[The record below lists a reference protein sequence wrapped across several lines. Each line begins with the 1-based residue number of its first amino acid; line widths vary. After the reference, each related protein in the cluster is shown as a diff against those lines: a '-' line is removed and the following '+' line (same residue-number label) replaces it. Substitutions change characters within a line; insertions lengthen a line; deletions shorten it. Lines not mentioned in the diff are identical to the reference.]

1 MYGNDD
7 FTIPGNMSTSQS
19 TQSTQNTA
27 TTSFTSTS
35 DVFEPGELKRY
46 RNYWWKTGQMHSKA
60 RWEEATLPYELAT
73 EVPFDTYVER
83 TDKYNIHGWW
93 EWENGTVRVIELPTK
108 FHERCVGSIIDEIA
122 IAMRSVRGTNLG
134 MLNDGSTTTKTRRT
148 GKESDNAWTPSAKP
162 RLIRGGCDRNGTQ
175 PWPNLVIEIAYTQS
189 EADVK
194 RKVETYWLQAGRAHD
209 AIAIKIE
216 EPVAPATRP
225 SVMTA
230 WHYCINHPRTA
241 TGAFNPTMY
250 EFGTINRNGAQIQ
263 LQPGQCVINI
273 QLACLYH
280 GISILC
286 ASNEENLVREFKIHS
301 NAIKVFHKDCIF
313 FIL

>member
-1 MYGNDD
+1 MTTLYGNDD

-46 RNYWWKTGQMHSKA
+46 RNYWWKTGKMHSKA

-93 EWENGTVRVIELPTK
+93 EWENGTVRIIELPTI
-108 FHERCVGSIIDEIA
+108 FHERCVGSIVRDITFA
-122 IAMRSVRGTNLG
+122 TVGVRSTNLDI
-134 MLNDGSTTTKTRRT
+134 LYDGSTTRKTPRT
-148 GKESDNAWTPSAKP
+148 GKEADASWLPVSKP
-162 RLIRGGCDRNGTQ
+162 RLNGGGCDPSGTR
-175 PWPNLVIEIAYTQS
+175 PWPNLVVEIAYAQS
-189 EADVK
+189 ETNVK
-194 RKVETYWLQAGRAHD
+194 DKVEQYWLLGGRAHD

-216 EPVAPATRP
+216 QPIAPATIP

-241 TGAFNPTMY
+241 IGAFNPTMY
-250 EFGTINRNGAQIQ
+250 EFGTISRGGNPIN

-280 GISILC
+280 G
-286 ASNEENLVREFKIHS
+286 
-301 NAIKVFHKDCIF
+301 
-313 FIL
+313 